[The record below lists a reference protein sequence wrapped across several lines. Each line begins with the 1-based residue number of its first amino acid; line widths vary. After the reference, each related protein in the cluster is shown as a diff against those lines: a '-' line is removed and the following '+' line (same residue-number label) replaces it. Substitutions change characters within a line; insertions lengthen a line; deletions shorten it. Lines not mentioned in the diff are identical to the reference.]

1 MTFLHS
7 EFFLWMLLPVGV
19 LFYFWQT
26 QKPFENR
33 WLSEVVLRKL
43 RAPELTMGLKGRNTL
58 FLIASVLLI
67 AAMAQPVLLEPLE
80 HAKTKARIV
89 FALQTGTQSEAE
101 FEKIKKVALE
111 AMGTA
116 AGHEMAVVAFDE
128 KLYRI
133 SPLSDDYPILSLLV
147 RNLTR
152 TGEKGDVSKTLSV
165 LEGMKEADVAVVV
178 AAEGVMEG
186 TGRVIVLEDE
196 SGIALFA
203 ERLREFGEAE
213 RLSAHI
219 PLFQYPLGLAM
230 ILIWIALSSMSR
242 RRSVTVAALMAVVGM
257 TQPPAAH
264 AGFFDFGLLHEA
276 REAYERGEY
285 SRSAA
290 LFGRYQQS
298 HDSAQVRYNR
308 ASALYKAG
316 RYGQA
321 EFWYRHVYTDDP
333 VLEKQR
339 RYNLE
344 QTRKQMALQ
353 RKIPEAENPAQKV
366 REDGRD
372 RRGEVARR
380 VPDFTTRLY
389 TFP

>member
-1 MTFLHS
+1 MTFLHI

-26 QKPFENR
+26 QKPYENR
-33 WLSEVVLRKL
+33 WLSEAVLRKL
-43 RAPELTMGLKGRNTL
+43 RAPELTIGLKGRNTL

-80 HAKTKARIV
+80 HAKAKARIV

-128 KLYRI
+128 KVYRI

-147 RNLTR
+147 RNLPR
-152 TGEKGDVSKTLSV
+152 TGERGDVSKILSA
-165 LEGMKEADVAVVV
+165 LEGMEKTDVAVVV
-178 AAEGVMEG
+178 AAEPI
-186 TGRVIVLEDE
+186 TGGSLIVLEDE
-196 SGIALFA
+196 SGIALLA

-242 RRSVTVAALMAVVGM
+242 RRSVTVAALIAVVGM
-257 TQPPAAH
+257 SQPPAAH

-276 REAYERGEY
+276 VGAYERGEY

-308 ASALYKAG
+308 ANALYRTG
-316 RYGQA
+316 RYEQA
-321 EFWYRHVYTDDP
+321 EFWYRQVYTDDP

-344 QTRKQMALQ
+344 QTRKQIALQ
-353 RKIPEAENPAQKV
+353 RTANEAENPTQEI
-366 REDGRD
+366 REEGRD
-372 RRGEVARR
+372 RRTEAVKR

-389 TFP
+389 MFP